1 MTHPTRPDRTPSW
14 TLLTLFI
21 AAMLSLSAGARVAD
35 VPPPAA
41 PQEESEP
48 SSAEFIEYRSLPEL
62 GQITITD
69 GVVRG
74 AKSVARL
81 EGRAAQL
88 AKHGIFACT
97 DEEKPH
103 VYRRTDE
110 MDGRR
115 IETTVVIN
123 PPEDEESD
131 WTRHVTVRVDGRKKV
146 DCSIGESPEGDV
158 FVAGVTVFPEDGTVD
173 VVASDAEGSTL
184 VPPEG
189 FEKLDERGV
198 ITDDNLQPPPDD
210 VEPEKPKTE
219 KV

>member
-97 DEEKPH
+97 D
-103 VYRRTDE
+103 D
-110 MDGRR
+110 
-115 IETTVVIN
+115 
-123 PPEDEESD
+123 
-131 WTRHVTVRVDGRKKV
+131 
-146 DCSIGESPEGDV
+146 
-158 FVAGVTVFPEDGTVD
+158 
-173 VVASDAEGSTL
+173 TL
-184 VPPEG
+184 VG
-189 FEKLDERGV
+189 LTALR
-198 ITDDNLQPPPDD
+198 
-210 VEPEKPKTE
+210 
-219 KV
+219 